1 MKLFQRKKINCCV
14 CNQDITNAPQ
24 WIIKDGFICTDCQ
37 DIIRKFGFCYP
48 EDIQNLHISE
58 IEEMRDY
65 LESEGAP
72 TLYQGWGGNLVV
84 YPNDVTIRTNFP
96 KKSFEHVL
104 IKNVFFQEPQ
114 GANNGFLIIYSSA
127 GKFELAFMANERS
140 LLSKAYFHLLQ
151 LTPQGH
157 DLMDSLLSFE
167 ETKIIAG
174 ILHIDETNE
183 KWYIGKTLH
192 DCKKIYNNSDIEK
205 VAILKGNKMITSIS
219 SEHKDS
225 SLMRGI
231 IGGVIAG
238 GTGAIIGSLTAPSET
253 NSHSVENQTMYVNIF
268 VVSEEDPISLSCPNE
283 LVADTLQ
290 RSLAKMMEIQTTQS
304 SSETPTTSSIT
315 EEIRNYKKLLDDGI
329 ITQEDFDLKKK
340 QLLGL

>member
-24 WIIKDGFICTDCQ
+24 WIITDGFICTNCQ

-72 TLYQGWGGNLVV
+72 TLYQGWSGNLVV

-140 LLSKAYFHLLQ
+140 LFSKAYFHLLQ

-183 KWYIGKTLH
+183 KWYIGETLH

-205 VAILKGNKMITSIS
+205 VTILKGNKMITSIS

-290 RSLAKMMEIQTTQS
+290 RSLAKMMKIQTTQKS
-304 SSETPTTSSIT
+304 FYHLPGNSASGTPVPAGCYFCTCFSI
-315 EEIRNYKKLLDDGI
+315 
-329 ITQEDFDLKKK
+329 
-340 QLLGL
+340 